1 MINIKKGLDLPIS
14 GQPDQSIGAC
24 PEVKH
29 VGLIGSDYPGLRP
42 SMAVEV
48 GSAVKKG
55 QVLFEDK
62 KNPGTRFTAPAS
74 GTVVAVNRGERRAFQ
89 SIVIEVDES
98 VKGVEFK
105 KTPADKLAELSLED
119 VKSEL
124 IESGMWTAL
133 RTRPYDKVPHVN
145 SLPHSIFVT
154 AMDTNPLAADPRPVI
169 AAKAEAFKNG
179 LTVLSRL
186 GVTVYVCHDAH
197 SVPLCDAP
205 NVQEEMFEG
214 PHPAGLAGTHIH
226 FLDPVSETKTVWH
239 INYQDVIA
247 IGHLFVEGEL
257 YNKRVISI
265 AGPNAKD
272 PRVVETILGASIAEL
287 SANEVIPSEY
297 GVRVISGSVLWGN
310 NAVGAFAYL
319 GRYHSQVSIL
329 EEGKMNELLHKSWLG
344 LGLKRHSAS
353 RAFASA
359 FFKPAEYIF
368 NTAVNG
374 GSRPMVPIGQ
384 YERVFPLDMEPTMLL
399 RSIEINDVDQAKLL
413 GCLELAEEDV
423 ALCTYVCPGKTDY
436 GRLLRRSLTKIE
448 LEG

>member
-154 AMDTNPLAADPRPVI
+154 AMDTNPLAADPYPVI

-186 GVTVYVCHDAH
+186 GVTVYVCHDAR

-205 NVQEEMFEG
+205 NVKEEMFEG

-413 GCLELAEEDV
+413 GCLELSEEDV

>member
-105 KTPADKLAELSLED
+105 KTPADKLLELTLED

-154 AMDTNPLAADPRPVI
+154 AMDTNPLAVNPRPVI
-169 AAKAEAFKNG
+169 AAQAEAFKNG
-179 LTVLSRL
+179 LAVLSRL
-186 GVTVYVCHDAH
+186 GVKVYVCHDDK
-197 SVPLCDAP
+197 SVPLCNAP
-205 NVQEEMFEG
+205 NVEEEMFVG
-214 PHPAGLAGTHIH
+214 PHPAGLPGTHIH

-272 PRVVETILGASIAEL
+272 PRVVETILGASVAEL
-287 SANEVIPSEY
+287 TQNEIIPSEY

-329 EEGKMNELLHKSWLG
+329 EEGRMNDFVLKGWLG
-344 LGLKRHSAS
+344 LGFKRHSAS
-353 RAFASA
+353 KAFASA
-359 FFKPAEYIF
+359 FVKPAEYVF